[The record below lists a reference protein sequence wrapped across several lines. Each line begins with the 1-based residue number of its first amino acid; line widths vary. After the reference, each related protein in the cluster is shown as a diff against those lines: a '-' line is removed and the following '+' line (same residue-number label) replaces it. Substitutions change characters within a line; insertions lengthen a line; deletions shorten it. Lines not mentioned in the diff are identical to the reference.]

1 MHPIDIFL
9 LAGVFAFV
17 FMGAKRGFVQELRG
31 LTGLLVSFIFALLF
45 YEKLGLKMW
54 EKAQGV
60 SKTVC
65 FILAFIIIVLV
76 VRLIIEMFIK
86 VYEKSL
92 GQNGQS
98 NVNRLL
104 GAFLGFVQGLFFV
117 GVLTLAL
124 SVLPVQDKLKNVREK
139 SLLFD
144 HMTNAA
150 LTIVNKIFEIVPK
163 SEKAFHT
170 VLDKIEKSD
179 LPGTTA
185 EVTETGKTLQQQA
198 AEVVEKSEE
207 IPSPSEVAAMYE
219 KEKERMK
226 ASNSAK
232 GK

>member
-1 MHPIDIFL
+1 MHLIDIIL
-9 LAGVFAFV
+9 LLGVFAFV
-17 FMGAKRGFVQELRG
+17 FMGAKRGFAQELRG
-31 LTGLLVSFIFALLF
+31 LTGLLLSFILALLF
-45 YEKLGLKMW
+45 YEKLGLRIW
-54 EKAQGV
+54 EKAHGV

-65 FILAFIIIVLV
+65 FILAFIIIVLA
-76 VRLIIEMFIK
+76 VRLIIEIFIK

-92 GQNGQS
+92 GQNAQS

-124 SVLPVQDKLKNVREK
+124 SVLPIQDKLKNAREK
-139 SLLFD
+139 SILFD

-150 LTIVNKIFEIVPK
+150 LTIVNKIFEIVPQ

-179 LPGTTA
+179 FEGTTA
-185 EVTETGKTLQQQA
+185 EAAEKGEMLQQQA
-198 AEVVEKSEE
+198 AEVVEKSEQV
-207 IPSPSEVAAMYE
+207 PSPSEVAAAYQ
-219 KEKERMK
+219 KEKERLK
-226 ASNSAK
+226 ALNSAK